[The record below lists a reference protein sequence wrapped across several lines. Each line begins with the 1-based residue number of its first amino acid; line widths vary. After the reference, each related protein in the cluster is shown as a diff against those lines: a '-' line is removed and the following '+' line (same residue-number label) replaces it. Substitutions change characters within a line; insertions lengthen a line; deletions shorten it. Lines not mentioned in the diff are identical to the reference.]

1 MKRFSRARLAFAFAV
16 SLASAANLRSQQ
28 PPVQQPPVIRVGVD
42 RVNVGVIVTDSAG
55 HFVEGLRPE
64 DFRVFDN
71 AVEQPIS
78 GFLSNEDPAQ
88 VLLLVESGPAVLFVG
103 KTNLLAAD
111 RLLASLATGDRVALA
126 SYSRT
131 PQLLFDFSADKSQ
144 ARLALDGI
152 NFTNGF
158 ADLNL
163 AGSLG
168 TVVDGLA
175 SVPGK
180 KSVVLLCSGVDTSS
194 DADWKNAL
202 DKLTISDVRILAVSL
217 SQNLHKPAKLGKL
230 SPQQKEAQAFLKQGF
245 AHADELLRQIA
256 AATGG
261 RAYYPKDTQDFDRAY
276 TEIAELLRHEYSLA
290 FAPPSLDGRTHSIE
304 VKVSGFGR
312 RVDHR
317 QAYLAPSAN
326 PAN

>member
-1 MKRFSRARLAFAFAV
+1 MTRFRRTQLVFAFAV
-16 SLASAANLRSQQ
+16 IFAGAADLRSQQ
-28 PPVQQPPVIRVGVD
+28 PQAQQPPVIRVGVD
-42 RVNVGVIVTDSAG
+42 RVNVGVIVTDSSG
-55 HFVEGLRPE
+55 HFVEGLRRE

-103 KTNLLAAD
+103 KTNVLAAD
-111 RLLASLATGDRVALA
+111 HLLASLAADDRVALA

-131 PQLLFDFSADKSQ
+131 PQLLFDFSPDKST
-144 ARLALDGI
+144 ARLALSGL

-158 ADLNL
+158 ADLDL
-163 AGSLG
+163 AGTLG
-168 TVVDGLA
+168 TVVDWLA
-175 SVPGK
+175 SIPGK

-194 DADWKNAL
+194 SAAWNQAL
-202 DKLTISDVRILAVSL
+202 DKLQVSDVRILAVSL

-245 AHADELLRQIA
+245 AHADELLRQIS

-261 RAYYPKDTQDFDRAY
+261 RAYFPMDSRDFDRAY
-276 TEIAELLRHEYSLA
+276 TEIAELLRHEYNLA
-290 FAPPSLDGRTHSIE
+290 FAPPSLDGRTHSIK
-304 VKVSGFGR
+304 VKVKGSSY

-317 QAYLAPSAN
+317 QAYLAASATPTN
-326 PAN
+326 